1 MSNII
6 SCRVQVFGS
15 AEEALRRF
23 PEAGIRF
30 AEVPPPPD
38 GDYAALARKAA
49 DAGVTLATL
58 ATQFHLE
65 SDEAAAKLDPVIVGA
80 GEIGVPKI
88 FVSAQAPTETPW
100 EDAVRRMCRTA
111 EFAARHGVVICME
124 THPRFGTNAE
134 VARKTLEAVD
144 HPSFRYNFDTANIYY
159 YNEDADTPTELEKV
173 VDLVGSVHLKDTDG
187 GYRSGNFPVLGQ
199 GVVDFPAV
207 FRILG
212 RAGFTGPYTM
222 EIEGGRVQGL
232 SPDQRL
238 DFLKQC
244 VAYLQGIG
252 VMP

>member
-15 AEEALRRF
+15 VEEALSRF
-23 PEAGIRF
+23 PEAGVRF
-30 AEVPPPPD
+30 AEAPPPQD
-38 GDYAALARKAA
+38 GDYSALAKKAA

-65 SDEAAAKLDPVIVGA
+65 SDEAAAKLEAVIAGA

-88 FVSAQAPTETPW
+88 FVSAQAPAETPW
-100 EDAVRRMCRTA
+100 DGVIQRMRRAA

-134 VARKTLEAVD
+134 VARKTIEAVD

-159 YNEDADTPTELEKV
+159 YNEGADTPTELAKAA
-173 VDLVGSVHLKDTDG
+173 DLVASVHLKDTDG
-187 GYRSGNFPVLGQ
+187 GYHSGNFPVLGQ

-212 RAGFTGPYTM
+212 QTGFTGPYTM

-232 SPDQRL
+232 SSDERL

-244 VAYLQGIG
+244 VAYLRGIG